1 MADRSAREGLSIK
14 AGDLHFSARWEP
26 AAPRTIEAIRRLLPM
41 RTRLIHVRWS
51 GEATWVP
58 LGDLDLGVGY
68 ENQTSHPAPGEVL
81 IYTGNA
87 SECEILLP
95 YGACDFSSRVGQ
107 LAGNHFATVVPRE
120 GEGWDGLRDRLRELG
135 RRCLWEGAQE
145 TVIEAA

>member
-1 MADRSAREGLSIK
+1 MADRTPGLSIQ
-14 AGDLHFSARWEP
+14 AGDLHFSARWE
-26 AAPRTIEAIRRLLPM
+26 ADAPRTVEAVRRLLPM

-58 LGDLDLGVGY
+58 LGDLKIGTGY

-81 IYTGNA
+81 IYAGDA

-107 LAGNHFATVVPRE
+107 LAGNHFASVVPGD
-120 GEGWDGLRDRLRELG
+120 GEDWDAIRDGLRELG

-145 TVIEAA
+145 TLIEET